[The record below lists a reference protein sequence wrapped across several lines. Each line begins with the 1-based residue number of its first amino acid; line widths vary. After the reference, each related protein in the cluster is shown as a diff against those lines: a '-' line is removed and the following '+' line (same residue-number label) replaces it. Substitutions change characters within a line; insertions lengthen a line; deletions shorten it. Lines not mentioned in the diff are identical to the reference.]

1 MNKLIEVATVIAA
14 SLFLLIVIGISVS
27 VALLFL
33 GWIWLGVASVWS
45 FIF

>member
-1 MNKLIEVATVIAA
+1 MNKLIETATVIAT
-14 SLFLLIVIGISVS
+14 SLFILVVIGISFG
-27 VALLFL
+27 VALLIF

>member
-1 MNKLIEVATVIAA
+1 MNKLIEAATVIAA
-14 SLFLLIVIGISVS
+14 SLFLLIVIGISLS

-33 GWIWLGVASVWS
+33 GWIWLGVESVWS

>member
-1 MNKLIEVATVIAA
+1 MNKLLETASIIAA
-14 SLFLLIVIGISVS
+14 GLFILVVIGISVS

-33 GWIWLGVASVWS
+33 GWIWLGVESVWS